1 MAKGDQFKGDN
12 RAYLNVNPGEESWS
26 DRVEYYLKILTG
38 KEIAPADKATITTDS
53 AAFGKS
59 TDATADA
66 AVLSVNPSQPYSSI
80 QLFKAMLL
88 AQDTVEPK
96 LASLISLL
104 NTVSGNVDGV
114 ESLLLTGNTITNA
127 ANVNLTSIKTTNE
140 AANVNLASIKTINEV
155 ANVNLASIK
164 TSNEAI
170 LARLNAGI
178 TTSGS
183 SGGGGAGM
191 EENVILTATSNQTVF
206 TLIALP
212 PTPTKTKLFING
224 VKYELLEDYTLSS
237 YTLTWLGAGLK
248 SDARLHFYY

>member
-1 MAKGDQFKGDN
+1 MAKGDQFKGES

-26 DRVEYYLKILTG
+26 DRIEYYLKTLTG
-38 KEIAPADKATITTDS
+38 KEIAPSDKATITTDS

-59 TDATADA
+59 ADATADA
-66 AVLSVNPSQPYSSI
+66 AVLSVNPKQPYSSI

-88 AQDTVEPK
+88 AQDTVEPQ

-104 NTVSGNVDGV
+104 NTVSGNVDSV
-114 ESLLLTGNTITNA
+114 ESLLLTGNTTTNA
-127 ANVNLTSIKTTNE
+127 ANINLASIKTTNE
-140 AANVNLASIKTINEV
+140 A

-183 SGGGGAGM
+183 SGGGGPGV

-248 SDARLHFYY
+248 SDTRLHFYY

>member
-1 MAKGDQFKGDN
+1 MAKGDQFKGDS
-12 RAYLNVNPGEESWS
+12 RAYLNVSPGEENWS

-38 KEIAPADKATITTDS
+38 KEIVPADKATITTDS
-53 AAFGKS
+53 AAFGTPADS
-59 TDATADA
+59 TADA
-66 AVLSVNPSQPYSSI
+66 AVLSVNPKQPYTSI
-80 QLFKAMLL
+80 QLLKSILL
-88 AQDTVEPK
+88 AQDTVEPN

-104 NTVSGNVDGV
+104 NTVSGNVDSV
-114 ESLLLTGNTITNA
+114 ESLLLTGNTTTNA
-127 ANVNLTSIKTTNE
+127 
-140 AANVNLASIKTINEV
+140 

-183 SGGGGAGM
+183 SGGGGAGV
-191 EENVILTATSNQTVF
+191 EENVILTAMSNQTVF

-224 VKYELLEDYTLSS
+224 VKYELLEDYILSD
-237 YTLTWLGAGLK
+237 YTLTWQGFNLK
-248 SDARLHFYY
+248 PLDRLHFYY

>member
-1 MAKGDQFKGDN
+1 MAKGDQFKGDS
-12 RAYLNVNPGEESWS
+12 RAYLNVNPGEDSWS
-26 DRVEYYLKILTG
+26 DRVEYLLKSLLGSNIP
-38 KEIAPADKATITTDS
+38 KADQATIKIDNV
-53 AAFGKS
+53 AFGDPS
-59 TDATADA
+59 NPTADP
-66 AVLSVNPSQPYSSI
+66 AVLATNPKQPYSSI

-88 AQDTVEPK
+88 AQDTVEPQ

-104 NTVSGNVDGV
+104 NTVSGNVDSV
-114 ESLLLTGNTITNA
+114 ENLLLTGNTTTNA
-127 ANVNLTSIKTTNE
+127 ANINLTSIKTTNE
-140 AANVNLASIKTINEV
+140 A

-183 SGGGGAGM
+183 SGGGGAGV
-191 EENVILTATSNQTVF
+191 EENVILTAMSNQTVF

-224 VKYELLEDYTLSS
+224 TKYELLEDYILSS
-237 YTLTWLGAGLK
+237 YTLTWQGFNLNPL
-248 SDARLHFYY
+248 DRLHFYY